1 MDTATHALAT
11 LAEALKLL
19 LEAIALATVALGLA
33 DSGRFAFRL
42 WRERPASAFT
52 DLRIRFGSWLAIA
65 LEFQLGA
72 DIVATTVRPS
82 AQALLQLGLVALIRT
97 FLNFFLGRELAEQA
111 RLQRELAEPGPA
123 PPAVRSGAP

>member
-1 MDTATHALAT
+1 MEPATHALAT

-19 LEAIALATVALGLA
+19 LEAIALATVAVGLA
-33 DSGRFAFRL
+33 DSGRLAYRL
-42 WRERPASAFT
+42 LRERPASAFT

-111 RLQRELAEPGPA
+111 RLRRELAEAESSAATARDG
-123 PPAVRSGAP
+123 S